1 MIQDEVGQKIK
12 SDAKKKSYL
21 RWLVNRAYQVD
32 YVKMVPAKCFS
43 PAPKVKSC
51 LVRFTKK
58 EKKEAIDPNKL
69 EAFLNLFSPYSRKT
83 LWKIS
88 KMNEK
93 KWKNWFSIP
102 SELQGKRLEELDW
115 ESLKIIL

>member
-1 MIQDEVGQKIK
+1 LYAFDLLLPFYISNKQSTCINII
-12 SDAKKKSYL
+12 
-21 RWLVNRAYQVD
+21 NRQVD

-58 EKKEAIDPNKL
+58 EKTEAIDPNKL

-83 LWKIS
+83 L
-88 KMNEK
+88 
-93 KWKNWFSIP
+93 
-102 SELQGKRLEELDW
+102 
-115 ESLKIIL
+115 